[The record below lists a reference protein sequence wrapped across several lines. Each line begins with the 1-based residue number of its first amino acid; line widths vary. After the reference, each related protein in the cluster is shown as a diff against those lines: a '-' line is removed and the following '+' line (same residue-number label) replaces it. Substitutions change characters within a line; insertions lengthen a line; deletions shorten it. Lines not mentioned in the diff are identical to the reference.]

1 MLRTPGAGKPSTSNN
16 AALSVFLRVRP
27 PGVPDADI
35 DRLTGRRTYQILE
48 DKATLR
54 TFPPLSAGHSRTI
67 NRQVGGGV
75 WGGAVRRCGAGDCE
89 SYFFYSRSSFR
100 VACFHL
106 AGAGA
111 AVVDV
116 FTQ

>member
-1 MLRTPGAGKPSTSNN
+1 MLRTPGGGKTYTATNNNN

-48 DKATLR
+48 DEATLR

-67 NRQVGGGV
+67 NRQVGSVEG
-75 WGGAVRRCGAGDCE
+75 
-89 SYFFYSRSSFR
+89 S
-100 VACFHL
+100 
-106 AGAGA
+106 
-111 AVVDV
+111 
-116 FTQ
+116 